1 MTTMTIERDGK
12 LALPP
17 DIQERCGMLPETS
30 VRVIETRS
38 GLLLVPLAAAPMS
51 AELTEELQEWQAL
64 GQSAW
69 EQFPY
74 EGEAYEDEA

>member
-1 MTTMTIERDGK
+1 MTAMIIERDGK

-38 GLLLVPLAAAPMS
+38 GILLVPLTEVPTS
-51 AELTEELQEWQAL
+51 AEPTEELQDWQVL
-64 GQSAW
+64 GQSVW
-69 EQFPY
+69 EQFS
-74 EGEAYEDEA
+74 YEDEA